1 LVWIGSA
8 LVYMAMLSI
17 RVLSALASIV
27 FFVGAGLSEF
37 ACSNAVQPNPNSGD
51 AGVRDTGLVAKD
63 TGSVPKPDAGGDY
76 PPGPAVA
83 WRSGSVTPVPTM
95 SSLLAL
101 PGGGIGAP
109 VVTSNNPEVFTGP
122 GLLLDTSSA
131 AEARG
136 GRAYPLRG
144 GFGVYL
150 HHINQT
156 GADAWVSLV
165 VANRGTVASTVRV
178 NGTAWTQTETGGLAL
193 GASPDFKVS
202 DGWIRKQPNIDVA
215 PFTLAP
221 GAIRVVYQRV
231 LGQNREI
238 DGRFGVSA
246 SADVTIAVVASTES
260 TLAASS
266 SLLKTFAE
274 GDIRVPGIPAPP
286 FGREAGVY
294 AFDTWA
300 STINVNV
307 PPAGAWLGYA
317 LNTAQ
322 GVTSSPDAQAFPAL
336 MRLGDSSPQAVG
348 MYGNV
353 YDITLKF
360 AHDGKSTAV
369 QRAHVYQASLGA
381 GTPSRF
387 WDGIGLLDGAP
398 FTLRQTPADRTQLL
412 FDVEVA
418 PGATATRRFTA
429 MVPGLASVP
438 QALLFESY

>member
-1 LVWIGSA
+1 MPSA
-8 LVYMAMLSI
+8 RLSA
-17 RVLSALASIV
+17 ALASV
-27 FFVGAGLSEF
+27 AWVVVAGISEF
-37 ACSNAVQPNPNSGD
+37 ACSSAVSPNPPLRD
-51 AGVRDTGLVAKD
+51 AGATDTGLGRVDAAAD
-63 TGSVPKPDAGGDY
+63 TGNDASSDAGDNY
-76 PPGPAVA
+76 PPGPAVP
-83 WRSGSVTPVPTM
+83 WQSGWITPLPTLN
-95 SSLLAL
+95 SLLAL

-144 GFGVYL
+144 NFGVYL
-150 HHINQT
+150 HHINQV
-156 GADAWVSLV
+156 GAEAWVSLV
-165 VANRGTVASTVRV
+165 VANRGSVASTVRV
-178 NGTAWTQTETGGLAL
+178 SGTAWTQTETGGLAL

-202 DGWIRKQPNIDVA
+202 EGWIRKQPNIDVA

-246 SADVTIAVVASTES
+246 SADVTVAVVASSDSALTATS
-260 TLAASS
+260 P
-266 SLLKTFAE
+266 LLKTFAP

-300 STINVNV
+300 STINVSV

-317 LNTAQ
+317 VNTAQ

-348 MYGNV
+348 MYGNI

-360 AHDGKSTAV
+360 AHDGKSAAV

-387 WDGIGLLDGAP
+387 WDGIGLLDGTP
-398 FTLRQTPADRTQLL
+398 FTLRQTPADRVQLL

-418 PGATATRRFTA
+418 PGVTTTRRFSA
-429 MVPGLASVP
+429 MVPGLASIP
-438 QALLFESY
+438 QALLLESY